1 MSSSFRVLLSHA
13 KIQCVLI
20 VSVTHTLVCNIPSDL
35 DLGFELG
42 FDLDEDE
49 EDIDNVDE

>member
-1 MSSSFRVLLSHA
+1 MP
-13 KIQCVLI
+13 KYKCVLI
-20 VSVTHTLVCNIPSDL
+20 VSVTHTLVCNIPSNL

-42 FDLDEDE
+42 FDLDDDE